1 MSKPVVEERFEYKGF
16 PCVVIF
22 MPLGFRNGY
31 VGLPKNH
38 KYYKKEYKEIPVSC
52 HCGLTYGDT
61 SLFGQ
66 EDKDIYWIGF
76 DCGHCCDGFD
86 LDKLDEYYGN
96 RVENSIM
103 RNYQKMIN
111 AEHEFRTVEYVK
123 NECMGIVDQLLNES
137 EKQ

>member
-16 PCVVIF
+16 PCVVLF
-22 MPLGFRNGY
+22 MPMGFRNGY
-31 VGLPKNH
+31 VGLTKNH
-38 KYYKKEYKEIPVSC
+38 KYYKKEYEEIPVSC

-66 EDKDIYWIGF
+66 EDKDTYWIGF

-96 RVENSIM
+96 RVENQIM
-103 RNYQKMIN
+103 RNYHKMIN

-137 EKQ
+137 GE